1 MPKPNPDFNIY
12 TDVSLTGWGITNEE
26 LPSRERQP
34 VAYPSFSMLVYR
46 FVCPNY
52 VPKLMKIIL
61 EKISLIQS

>member
-1 MPKPNPDFNIY
+1 MPKPNPDFIIY

-46 FVCPNY
+46 FVCPN
-52 VPKLMKIIL
+52 
-61 EKISLIQS
+61 